1 MSLRYALLG
10 FLSTEGASGY
20 VIAREFSESM
30 GWFWHASHSQIYP
43 ELRRLEDE
51 GMVWSHP
58 PDDNGGRTKRIYEI
72 SDQGRAELNA
82 WLSEDISYPPSR
94 DPERTKLIYLDA
106 MPVETIR
113 RHLERHRSH
122 YEWLLDVYRE
132 QLRQVDSRTHP
143 RLRKRLAARPAE
155 EHELVAGLKALA
167 LQGNAERARRE
178 IAWAEDAMSWL
189 SRFDEDTQPK
199 PGIENTLEGT

>member
-43 ELRRLEDE
+43 ELRRLEEE
-51 GMVWSHP
+51 GLVWSHP
-58 PDDNGGRTKRIYEI
+58 PAGDGGRTKRVYEI
-72 SDQGRAELNA
+72 SESGRAELKK
-82 WLSEDISYPPSR
+82 WLAEDVDYPPSR
-94 DPERTKLIYLDA
+94 DPERTKLIYLDE

-122 YEWLLDVYRE
+122 HERLLEVYRE

-143 RLRKRLAARPAE
+143 RLRKRLAARPTE
-155 EHELVAGLKALA
+155 EHELVGGLKALA
-167 LQGNAERARRE
+167 LQGNANRARHE
-178 IAWAEDAMSWL
+178 IAWAEDALSWL
-189 SRFDEDTQPK
+189 NRFDDDDQPS
-199 PGIENTLEGT
+199 PEIENSLQTA